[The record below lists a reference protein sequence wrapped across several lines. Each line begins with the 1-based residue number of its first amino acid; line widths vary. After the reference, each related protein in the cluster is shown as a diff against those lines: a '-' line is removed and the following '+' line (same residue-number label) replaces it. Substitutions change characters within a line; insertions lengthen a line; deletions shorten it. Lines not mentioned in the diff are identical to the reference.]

1 MKIPFNKPFLA
12 GNEIEYIKEAVSSGK
27 ISGDGNFSRKCQSF
41 FESSYGFKKILL
53 TTSCTDA
60 LEMASLLCDISPGDE
75 VILPSYTFV
84 STANAFAL
92 RGANLVFA
100 DSMKD
105 IPNIDPAEIKKLI
118 TPKTKAIVVV
128 HYGGIACMMD
138 EIMALAREHKI
149 FVIEDAAQAV
159 DSYYRGKA
167 LGSIGDLAAFSFHET
182 KNIIC
187 GEGGMIVV
195 NRDDM
200 IRRAEIIRE
209 KGTNRAAFFR
219 AEVEEYNWVDIGSS
233 FLPSEIN
240 AAYLW
245 GQLEHLGEI
254 QEKRLLLWNTY
265 YERLK
270 HLEEKGFIRLPVIPE
285 YATNNAHIFYFI
297 TRNQEERTALAEF
310 LKLNDV
316 VAVFHYLS
324 LHRSP
329 YYSKRHGKRKLTNAD
344 MYSDQ
349 LLRLPLFFEMNLEMV
364 DAVITLTERFYSKK
378 S

>member
-1 MKIPFNKPFLA
+1 
-12 GNEIEYIKEAVSSGK
+12 
-27 ISGDGNFSRKCQSF
+27 
-41 FESSYGFKKILL
+41 
-53 TTSCTDA
+53 
-60 LEMASLLCDISPGDE
+60 
-75 VILPSYTFV
+75 
-84 STANAFAL
+84 
-92 RGANLVFA
+92 
-100 DSMKD
+100 
-105 IPNIDPAEIKKLI
+105 
-118 TPKTKAIVVV
+118 
-128 HYGGIACMMD
+128 MMD

-329 YYSKRHGKRKLTNAD
+329 YYSKRHGKRKLANAD